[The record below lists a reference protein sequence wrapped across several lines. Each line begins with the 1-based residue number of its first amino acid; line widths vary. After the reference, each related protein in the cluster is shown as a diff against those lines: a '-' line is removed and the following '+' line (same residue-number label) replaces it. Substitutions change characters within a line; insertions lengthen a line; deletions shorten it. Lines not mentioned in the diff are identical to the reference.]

1 MLITSTIIWILLSI
15 ARFLIMHQTIT
26 KIIYCGI
33 GALIIIANYYYY
45 GYAEEKLARKFY
57 PELYSQYKSKYDKYS
72 TKPMFVTNV
81 LLLSGK
87 RKEYPELM
95 KTGNK
100 IICFDL
106 LSIFIMF
113 CIFVNIA
120 I

>member
-1 MLITSTIIWILLSI
+1 MLITSTIIWVLLSI
-15 ARFLIMHQTIT
+15 VRFFIIHHTIT
-26 KIIYCGI
+26 KVVYCCI

-57 PELYSQYKSKYDKYS
+57 PELYSQYKSKYS

-81 LLLSGK
+81 LLLSGE

-95 KTGNK
+95 KIGNK